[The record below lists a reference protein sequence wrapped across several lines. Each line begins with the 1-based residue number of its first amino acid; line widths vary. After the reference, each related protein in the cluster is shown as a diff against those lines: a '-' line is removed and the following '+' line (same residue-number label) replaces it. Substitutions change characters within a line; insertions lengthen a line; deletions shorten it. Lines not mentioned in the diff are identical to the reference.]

1 MDICILIIEDN
12 LKFKEDALVWE
23 LKAKYG
29 NKNVVFITNPKEAL
43 SFLEKNLDKNII
55 VLLDIEFPDNE
66 MDGHG
71 ILAKI
76 REFSS
81 LIPVILWSGIDE
93 SQETFS
99 DFINNNVFWFVT
111 KTTNIEHTMSV
122 FEAAERY
129 FKTNLDNTIEDWII
143 LKDDDKDKPVYFTSD
158 GKSYSLNDLLLE
170 IRTQTDIG
178 KSFARKLNELTIDL
192 LLRQKEKLND

>member
-23 LKAKYG
+23 LETKYG
-29 NKNVVFITNPKEAL
+29 NENVVFITNPKEAL

-66 MDGHG
+66 MDGHE

-111 KTTNIEHTMSV
+111 KTTNTEHTMSV